1 MKGLHFFDYFSQR
14 SALRQ
19 PVVAV
24 RSRFHS
30 VGRSRYALDFGPAIG
45 DNVTLPSR
53 DCMANLV
60 FRGTPIGGPLGWGD
74 ANKQDNIPLKSKAV
88 CRALCTPLRGK
99 SLFLEYLKNI
109 FGKGTSY
116 QGRPKFCSFRSE

>member
-1 MKGLHFFDYFSQR
+1 MEPGEPAIVVNRPQTLRGKRRPRG
-14 SALRQ
+14 ALRQ

-74 ANKQDNIPLKSKAV
+74 ANK
-88 CRALCTPLRGK
+88 
-99 SLFLEYLKNI
+99 
-109 FGKGTSY
+109 
-116 QGRPKFCSFRSE
+116 